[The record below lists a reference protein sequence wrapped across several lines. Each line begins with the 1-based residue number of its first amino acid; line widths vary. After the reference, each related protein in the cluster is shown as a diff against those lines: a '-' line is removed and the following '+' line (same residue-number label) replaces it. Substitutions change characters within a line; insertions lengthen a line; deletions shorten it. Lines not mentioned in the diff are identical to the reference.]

1 MSSNTDNLSLK
12 QATISNTIARFNKYA
27 HSRDL
32 SSLSPS
38 EIVEIKNNY
47 LNLLNKQ
54 IDELVS
60 LPLDAFTLI
69 HIVVLEELKR
79 VYFSQ

>member
-1 MSSNTDNLSLK
+1 MSSNTDELTQK
-12 QATISNTIARFNKYA
+12 QATITNTIARFNEYA
-27 HSRDL
+27 HSKVS

-47 LNLLNKQ
+47 LNLLNEQ
-54 IDELVS
+54 LDELEN

-69 HIVVLEELKR
+69 HKVVLTELKR

>member
-1 MSSNTDNLSLK
+1 MSSNTDDLNHK
-12 QATISNTIARFNKYA
+12 QATITNTIAKFNEYA
-27 HSRDL
+27 HSKAL

-47 LNLLNKQ
+47 LNLLNEQ
-54 IDELVS
+54 LDELET
-60 LPLDAFTLI
+60 LPVDAFTLI
-69 HIVVLEELKR
+69 HIIVLEELKR